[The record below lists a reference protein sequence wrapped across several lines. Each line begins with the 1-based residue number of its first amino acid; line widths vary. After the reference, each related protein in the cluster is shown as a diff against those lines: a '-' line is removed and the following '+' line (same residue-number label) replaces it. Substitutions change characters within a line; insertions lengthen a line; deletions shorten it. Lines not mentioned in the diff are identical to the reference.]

1 MTTTSPPRRLYR
13 SRSDRMLGGVAGGVA
28 SYLQVDPALT
38 RLAFAALALAAG
50 AGLLLYVIA
59 WIVIPEEPAGQAPT
73 ATPGPPASPAA
84 TDSDPAATALAGAP
98 AAATGPAQRPGSA
111 AGRGAR
117 LVAGTVLVTMGTL
130 FLLDWAF
137 PDLDQFLWPAALIA
151 LGLGLLAYGARR

>member
-1 MTTTSPPRRLYR
+1 
-13 SRSDRMLGGVAGGVA
+13 MLGGVAGGVA

-38 RLAFAALALAAG
+38 RLAFAALVLAAG

-59 WIVIPEEPAGQAPT
+59 WIVIPEEPLGQASP
-73 ATPGPPASPAA
+73 AAPGPPAPPAA
-84 TDSDPAATALAGAP
+84 ADTDPAAAALATI
-98 AAATGPAQRPGSA
+98 AATGPPQRPASA

-137 PDLDQFLWPAALIA
+137 PDLDQFLWPAVLIA